1 MIDVEMGKVV
11 VYIYYELVK
20 NRTNQLNFIYSYM
33 RDMRYEPSS
42 YGVPPPNYQISP
54 FGGDSYRPDRDMP
67 PSPSMP
73 PYYER
78 DHDRDFYNS
87 RRNISSNSSDYD
99 RYRGSGNASGGRGQ
113 GQGQGQG
120 GNSGRPNWSSSS
132 SSNKPLSSSST
143 AAAIEDNS
151 KRLDR
156 DRPERI
162 ITDNL
167 VRSEKTSPVSA
178 YSIAS
183 KDRELKSDDK
193 DEVTTSSK
201 YLFPYQHY
209 E

>member
-1 MIDVEMGKVV
+1 
-11 VYIYYELVK
+11 
-20 NRTNQLNFIYSYM
+20 M

-67 PSPSMP
+67 PSPGMP

-87 RRNISSNSSDYD
+87 RRNNSSNNSDYD
-99 RYRGSGNASGGRGQ
+99 RYRGGNSSGGSGRGQ
-113 GQGQGQG
+113 GG
-120 GNSGRPNWSSSS
+120 GNGGRPNWSSSS
-132 SSNKPLSSSST
+132 SKPLSSSSS
-143 AAAIEDNS
+143 AVEDNS

-178 YSIAS
+178 YSTTS

-193 DEVTTSSK
+193 IAEQDEATTSK
-201 YLFPYQHY
+201 YPFLFISR
-209 E
+209 